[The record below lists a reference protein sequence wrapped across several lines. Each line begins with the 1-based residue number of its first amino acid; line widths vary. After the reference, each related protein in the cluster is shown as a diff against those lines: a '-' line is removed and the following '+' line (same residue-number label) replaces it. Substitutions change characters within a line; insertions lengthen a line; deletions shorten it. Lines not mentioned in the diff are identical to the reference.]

1 MPRPPR
7 SVATATPVAVILS
20 LTAALVTNTPAH
32 AADPP
37 AQVEPRTGT
46 ETPALVSGLNEAP
59 VSGDPVAVAR
69 HHLRQGRYGIT
80 NVNTDLVPLDVV
92 RDGQDETVRFEQRYQ
107 GIRVFGANYLVQ
119 MTKEGNA
126 HRVTGAGGR
135 FLTELSVSTTPKFP
149 ERLALDVARSRTAAR
164 TGGEKEAL
172 TAVSG
177 GLVVVPTG
185 EGLLAWRVTVTGT
198 DARRQLPLLT
208 DVYVNAG
215 NGAPLFASDRI
226 RTAVESSAE
235 GHVATTGTTVRGAT
249 VPINAYQRADGKYEL
264 RDRTRWNGTVGEVV
278 TYDAQKRDVS
288 RFQGS
293 LPADTP
299 IVASDTPTFTGTTT
313 EIGAVDAHWG
323 ANQVYEYY
331 RRLGRDGLDG
341 KGGSMLS
348 VVNVT
353 SSGRPYINAFWDG
366 TKMVYG
372 GGGDQYYSLASAL
385 DVVGHEMTHGVVEHT
400 ANLVYFGQSGAM
412 NEGIADYFGNAIQ
425 GDAEGIDPADP
436 EAGLLGETLCR
447 TGTPR
452 QCALRDLND
461 GRVAADDY
469 VGSTGRIDSA
479 GVHLN
484 STIFSGALWDI
495 REKLG
500 ARADK
505 VVLKALSEYMTPLDD
520 FSDGRRAV
528 LAAAVRSRLGARDLL
543 TIARAFD
550 AHGIRNGWE
559 RRIAT
564 DHDVLLR
571 GVTDPYAQ
579 PDAAG
584 DRYVVTNSSADQTAP
599 AAVYTGRVRGG
610 KAVQLS
616 EPNEMSSYDAVTDGR
631 SAVWTT
637 YVQREDGWKMQLWSR
652 PLDRSQ
658 PQRLIHE
665 GDGDVPNMAVDGD
678 TIAYSVWDSTT
689 GGYDLWVKK
698 GDAAPVNMTP
708 QPGIFS
714 RVPTISNG
722 RIAYIKLYL
731 WEGGPRRMVIT
742 TRDLATGQETDLPT
756 PPSPPNVIGLVSG
769 PVLTGTSL
777 FWLQDAQQDGLQGIM
792 RANADGGSPVAL
804 TPDDATAPKL
814 LDMDATD
821 TAITYSVYPD
831 LTVISNDTLPKITQ
845 IPAKGGKAV
854 RVTCN
859 RGEQAQFASG
869 EGGRVIWIDGTAA
882 HVDLATRARPRGT
895 CRAA

>member
-1 MPRPPR
+1 MLRPPR
-7 SVATATPVAVILS
+7 TVAAATPLAVILS
-20 LTAALVTNTPAH
+20 LTATLVTATPAH

-37 AQVEPRTGT
+37 AVEPRAGT
-46 ETPALVSGLNEAP
+46 DAPALVSGLSEAP
-59 VSGDPVAVAR
+59 VGGDPVAVAR
-69 HHLRQGRYGIT
+69 RHLRQGRYGIAD
-80 NVNTDLVPLDVV
+80 VNTDLVPVDVV
-92 RDGQDETVRFEQRYQ
+92 RDGSDETVRFEQRYQ

-119 MTKEGNA
+119 MTREGDA

-135 FLTELSVSTTPKFP
+135 FLTELDVSTTPKFP
-149 ERLALDVARSRTAAR
+149 ERLALDVARSRAAAR
-164 TGGEKEAL
+164 TGGDGGGRDTL
-172 TAVSG
+172 TATSG
-177 GLVVVPTG
+177 GLVVIPTG
-185 EGLLAWRVTVTGT
+185 KGLLAWKVTVAGT
-198 DARRQLPLLT
+198 DTRRHLPLLT

-215 NGAPLFASDRI
+215 TGTPLFASDRI
-226 RTAVESSAE
+226 RTAAE
-235 GHVATTGTTVRGAT
+235 GPVTTTGTTVRDKT

-264 RDRTRWNGTVGEVV
+264 RDRTRWDGTTGEIV
-278 TYDAQKRDVS
+278 TYDAQGRDVS
-288 RFQGS
+288 RFQGT
-293 LPADTP
+293 LPQDTP
-299 IVASDTPTFTGTTT
+299 VVSSDVPTFTGTAAQ
-313 EIGAVDAHWG
+313 IGAVDAHWG
-323 ANQVYEYY
+323 AGQVYEYY

-341 KGGSMLS
+341 RGGSMVS

-353 SSGRPYINAFWDG
+353 SYGEPYINAFWDG

-372 GGGDQYYSLASAL
+372 GGGEQYYSLASAL

-425 GDAEGIDPADP
+425 VEAEGIDPAGPD
-436 EAGLLGETLCR
+436 AGLLGESLCR

-452 QCALRDLND
+452 QCAFRDLND

-469 VGSTGRIDSA
+469 VDATGRIDSA

-500 ARADK
+500 AKADK
-505 VVLKALSEYMTPLDD
+505 IVLKALSEYMTPLDD
-520 FSDGRRAV
+520 FADGRRAV

-543 TIARAFD
+543 VVARAFD

-559 RRIAT
+559 RRVAT

-571 GVTDPYAQ
+571 GITDYYAQ

-584 DRYVVTNSSADQTAP
+584 ERYVVTNSSADLTAP
-599 AAVYTGRVRGG
+599 SAVYTGKVRGG
-610 KAVQLS
+610 KVERLS
-616 EPNEMSSYDAVTDGR
+616 APSELSSYDPVTDGR
-631 SAVWTT
+631 SAAWIT
-637 YVQREDGWKMQLWSR
+637 YAETADGWKTQVWAR
-652 PLDRSQ
+652 PLDRSR
-658 PQRLIHE
+658 PQRLVYE
-665 GDGDVPNMAVDGD
+665 GDGDVLNAAVEGD
-678 TIAYSVWDSTT
+678 TVAYSVWDSAT
-689 GGYDLWVKK
+689 GGYDLWVRK
-698 GDAAPVNMTP
+698 GEAAPVNMTP
-708 QPGIFS
+708 QAGIYS
-714 RVPTISNG
+714 RAPSLSRG

-742 TRDLATGQETDLPT
+742 TRDLATGQETDLPA
-756 PPSPPNVIGLVSG
+756 PQSPPNVIGLVIG

-792 RANADGGSPVAL
+792 RANADGSSPVAL
-804 TPDDATAPKL
+804 TPDDATAPEL

-831 LTVISNDTLPKITQ
+831 LTVVTNENLPKITQ
-845 IPAKGGKAV
+845 IPARGGKAV

-859 RGEQAQFASG
+859 RGEQAQFAAV
-869 EGGRVIWIDGTAA
+869 EGSRVIWIDGTAA
-882 HVDLATRARPRGT
+882 QVDLATRAHPRGA

>member
-1 MPRPPR
+1 MLRPPR
-7 SVATATPVAVILS
+7 SVAAATPLALILS
-20 LTAALVTNTPAH
+20 LTATLVTSPPAH
-32 AADPP
+32 AAAPP
-37 AQVEPRTGT
+37 AQVEPRAGT
-46 ETPALVSGLNEAP
+46 DAPALVSGLNEKA

-69 HHLRQGRYGIT
+69 LHLRQGRYGIT
-80 NVNTDLVPLDVV
+80 DVTTDLVPLDVV

-119 MTKEGNA
+119 MTKEGDA
-126 HRVTGAGGR
+126 HRATGAGGR

-149 ERLALDVARSRTAAR
+149 ERLALEVARSRTAAR
-164 TGGEKEAL
+164 TGGEKDAF

-177 GLVVVPTG
+177 GLVVIPSGKGV
-185 EGLLAWRVTVTGT
+185 LAWRVTVAGT
-198 DARRQLPLLT
+198 DARKRLPLLT

-215 NGAPLFASDRI
+215 TGSPLFAADRI
-226 RTAVESSAE
+226 RTAAE
-235 GHVATTGTTVRGAT
+235 GPLATTGTTVRNKT

-264 RDRTRWNGTVGEVV
+264 RDRTRWNGTTGEIV
-278 TYDAQKRDVS
+278 TYDAQRRDVS

-293 LPADTP
+293 LPQGTP
-299 IVASDTPTFTGTTT
+299 VVASDTPTFTGATT

-323 ANQVYEYY
+323 AGQVYEYY

-341 KGGSMLS
+341 KGGSMIS

-385 DVVGHEMTHGVVEHT
+385 DVVGHEMTHGVIEHS

-425 GDAEGIDPADP
+425 VEAEGIDPAGPD
-436 EAGLLGETLCR
+436 AGLLGESLCR

-452 QCALRDLND
+452 QCAFRDLND

-469 VGSTGRIDSA
+469 VGATGRIDSA

-505 VVLKALSEYMTPLDD
+505 IVLKALSEYMTPLDD

-543 TIARAFD
+543 VIARAFD

-559 RRIAT
+559 RRVAT

-571 GVTDPYAQ
+571 GITDYYAQ

-599 AAVYTGRVRGG
+599 SAVYTGRVRGG
-610 KAVQLS
+610 KAEQLS
-616 EPNEMSSYDAVTDGR
+616 APNEMSSYDPVTDGR

-637 YVQREDGWKMQLWSR
+637 YVQKEDGWKMQVWSR

-658 PQRLIHE
+658 PQRLVHE
-665 GDGDVPNMAVDGD
+665 GDGDVLNAAVDGD
-678 TIAYSVWDSTT
+678 TVAYSVWDSAT

-708 QPGIFS
+708 QAGIYS
-714 RVPTISNG
+714 RAPSISNG

-742 TRDLATGQETDLPT
+742 TRDLATGQETDLPA
-756 PPSPPNVIGLVSG
+756 PSSPPNVIGLVIG

-777 FWLQDAQQDGLQGIM
+777 FWLQDAQQDGLTGIM

-821 TAITYSVYPD
+821 AAITYSVYPD

-845 IPAKGGKAV
+845 IPARGGKAV

-859 RGEQAQFASG
+859 RGEQAQFASV
-869 EGGRVIWIDGTAA
+869 EGRRVVWIDGTAA
-882 HVDLATRARPRGT
+882 HVDLATRK
-895 CRAA
+895 